1 MRTFIFSPWLVCPT
15 TAVHDATLQEIN
27 ADFHIHGPR
36 SIGVSK
42 NMDLPHMVHGAH
54 QKGLQLVATG
64 DCFQP
69 DWLKHLKEN
78 LVLVKGGGFMHDD
91 VHFILQTEVEDKE
104 SVHEILLFPG
114 FDVLEAI
121 KKRFKPAS
129 TNIDHEWGG
138 RPRVNLSP
146 EEIVEIVVDEG
157 GLVGPAHAFTPFK
170 SIFRQGKFDSLQ
182 AAYGSQARN
191 VHFLELGLSANT
203 DYADRISDLHR
214 LTFMTNSDA
223 HAPSPVSLG
232 REFNTLLVEA
242 PTFEEVEL
250 AITRKDGRTFTRNVG
265 FDPRMGKYN
274 VLFCKECRRRVL
286 VELAT
291 DGNGSGGGVANL
303 LGGDKYDAEFIHHVA
318 LSDENHLNY
327 IKKVDAGKVTCI
339 ACANDGKKS
348 RIMLGVSDRVRLL
361 ADRPEGEHPAHRAR
375 YLTIVSLVEMLR
387 VAMGIASSGSKVLE
401 KTYDAIIEQFGTEIN
416 LLLSVDLKTAN
427 VSVLQE
433 QAKKYPTLFKTL
445 FDIIG
450 AFRKGE
456 VDFKPGGGGTFGELM
471 FDE

>member
-1 MRTFIFSPWLVCPT
+1 MQRPRFN
-15 TAVHDATLQEIN
+15 DATLQEIN

-42 NMDLPHMVHGAH
+42 NMNLPHMVHGAH

-78 LVLVKGGGFMHDD
+78 LVPVAGGGAGGGFVHGD
-91 VHFILQTEVEDKE
+91 VHFILQTEVEDAE
-104 SVHEILLFPG
+104 SVHQVILFPG

-121 KKRFKPAS
+121 KRRFKPAS

-157 GLVGPAHAFTPFK
+157 GMVGPAHAFTPFK
-170 SIFRQGKFDSLQ
+170 SVFRQGKFDSLK
-182 AAYGSQARN
+182 AAYGGQARN

-203 DYADRISDLHR
+203 DYADRIGELHR

-232 REFNTLLVEA
+232 REFNTFLAEA

-250 AITRKDGRTFTRNVG
+250 AITRKDGRRFTRNVG

-274 VLFCKECRRRVL
+274 VLFCKACRRRVL
-286 VELAT
+286 VEPAA
-291 DGNGSGGGVANL
+291 GGTGVANL
-303 LGGDKYDAEFIHHVA
+303 LGGDKYDAEFVHHPVA
-318 LSDENHLNY
+318 SDADYMNY
-327 IKKVDAGKVTCI
+327 IRKVSAGKVTCV
-339 ACANDGKKS
+339 ACAKDGKRS

-361 ADRPEGEHPAHRAR
+361 ADRPEGEHPPHRAD
-375 YLTIVSLVEMLR
+375 YVTIVSLVEMLR
-387 VAMGIASSGSKVLE
+387 VAMRIGSSGSKALE
-401 KTYDAIIEQFGTEIN
+401 KLYDACVERFGTEID
-416 LLLSVDLKTAN
+416 LLLAADLKTAD
-427 VSVLQE
+427 VSSLQE
-433 QAKKYPTLFKTL
+433 QARKYPGLFKTL

-450 AFRKGE
+450 AFRRGE
-456 VDFKPGGGGTFGELM
+456 VAFKPGGGGTFGELV
-471 FDE
+471 FEG

>member
-1 MRTFIFSPWLVCPT
+1 V
-15 TAVHDATLQEIN
+15 QEVN

-78 LVLVKGGGFMHDD
+78 LMPVKGGGFMHGD
-91 VHFILQTEVEDKE
+91 VHFILQTEVEDVE

-182 AAYGSQARN
+182 AAYGGQARN

-274 VLFCKECRRRVL
+274 VLFCKACRRRVL
-286 VELAT
+286 AEPVT
-291 DGNGSGGGVANL
+291 SGPSAGNL
-303 LGGDKYDAEFIHHVA
+303 LGGDKYDAEFIHHPV
-318 LSDENHLNY
+318 LSDADHTNY
-327 IKKVDAGKVTCI
+327 IKKVSAGKVTCI
-339 ACANDGKKS
+339 ACAKDGKKS
-348 RIMLGVSDRVRLL
+348 RVMLGVSDRVKLL
-361 ADRPEGEHPAHRAR
+361 ADRPEGEHPVHRAK
-375 YLTIVSLVEMLR
+375 YITIVSLVEMLR

-401 KTYDAIIEQFGTEIN
+401 KVYDATIEKFGTEIN
-416 LLLSVDLKTAN
+416 LLLSVDLKTAD
-427 VSVLQE
+427 VSSLQE
-433 QAKKYPTLFKTL
+433 QAKKYPALFKSL
-445 FDIIG
+445 FEIIG
-450 AFRKGE
+450 AFRRNE
-456 VDFKPGGGGTFGELM
+456 VTFKPGGGGTFGELM

>member
-1 MRTFIFSPWLVCPT
+1 LHEF
-15 TAVHDATLQEIN
+15 N

-42 NMDLPHMVHGAH
+42 SMDLPHMVHGAH

-78 LVLVKGGGFMHDD
+78 LVPVKGGGFMHGD
-91 VHFILQTEVEDKE
+91 VHFIIQTEVEDKE
-104 SVHEILLFPG
+104 SVHEIVLFPS

-170 SIFRQGKFDSLQ
+170 SVFRQGKFDSLQ

-203 DYADRISDLHR
+203 DYADRISDLHG

-223 HAPSPVSLG
+223 HSPSPVSLG
-232 REFNTLLVEA
+232 REFNTLLAEA

-250 AITRKDGRTFTRNVG
+250 AIKRKDGRKFTRNVG

-274 VLFCKECRRRVL
+274 VLFCKACRRRVL
-286 VELAT
+286 VKPAT
-291 DGNGSGGGVANL
+291 GGDGGAANL
-303 LGGDKYDAEFIHHVA
+303 LGGDKHDAEFIHHAV
-318 LSDENHLNY
+318 LSDGDYMNY
-327 IKKVDAGKVTCI
+327 ITRVNAGKVTCI
-339 ACANDGKKS
+339 ACAKDGKKS

-361 ADRPEGEHPAHRAR
+361 ADRPEGDHPAHRAK
-375 YLTIVSLVEMLR
+375 YITIVSLVEMLR
-387 VAMGIASSGSKVLE
+387 VAMRVGSSGSKVLE
-401 KTYDAIIEQFGTEIN
+401 KTYDAIIEKFGTEIN
-416 LLLSVDLKTAN
+416 LLLSVDLKTTD
-427 VSVLQE
+427 VSALQE
-433 QAKKYPTLFKTL
+433 QAKKHPTLYKTL
-445 FDIIG
+445 FEIIG
-450 AFRKGE
+450 AFRRNE
-456 VDFKPGGGGTFGELM
+456 VAFKPGGGGTFGELV

>member
-1 MRTFIFSPWLVCPT
+1 MKEF
-15 TAVHDATLQEIN
+15 N

-42 NMDLPHMVHGAH
+42 LMDLPHMLQGAR

-78 LVLVKGGGFMHDD
+78 LVPVKGGGFVHGD
-91 VHFILQTEVEDKE
+91 VHFILQTEIEDQE
-104 SVHEILLFPG
+104 SIHEILLFPS

-157 GLVGPAHAFTPFK
+157 GMIGPAHAFTPFK
-170 SIFRQGKFDSLQ
+170 SIFRQGKFDSLR
-182 AAYGSQARN
+182 AAYGNQARN

-232 REFNTLLVEA
+232 REFNTFLAEA

-250 AITRKDGRTFTRNVG
+250 AITRKDGRKFTRNVG

-274 VLFCKECRRRVL
+274 VLFCKACRRRVL
-286 VELAT
+286 VERASAGDSL
-291 DGNGSGGGVANL
+291 ANL
-303 LGGDKYDAEFIHHVA
+303 LGGDKHDAEFIHHVVI
-318 LSDENHLNY
+318 SDAEHVAYLN
-327 IKKVDAGKVTCI
+327 KVNAGKVTCI
-339 ACANDGKKS
+339 ACAKDGKKS
-348 RIMLGVSDRVRLL
+348 RIMLGVADRVRLL
-361 ADRPEGEHPAHRAR
+361 ADLPEGKHPDHRAR

-401 KTYDAIIEQFGTEIN
+401 QIYDALVDRFGTEIA
-416 LLLSVDLKTAN
+416 LLLDVDTSTID
-427 VSVLQE
+427 VSELQGR
-433 QAKKYPTLFKTL
+433 AKKYPSLFKTL
-445 FDIIG
+445 FEIIG
-450 AFRKGE
+450 AFRRNE
-456 VDFKPGGGGTFGELM
+456 ITFKPGGGGTFGELV
-471 FDE
+471 FGAEE